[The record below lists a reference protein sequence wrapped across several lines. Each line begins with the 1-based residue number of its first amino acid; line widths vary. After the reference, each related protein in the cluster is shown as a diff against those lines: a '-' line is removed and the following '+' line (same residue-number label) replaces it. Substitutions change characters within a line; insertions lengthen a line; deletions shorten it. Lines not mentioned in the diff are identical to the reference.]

1 MFVMHYKDYVGQVE
15 FDDEASLFHGHVAN
29 ISDVV
34 TFQGT
39 SVTELRA
46 ALADSVEDYLEF
58 CAVRGE
64 APKRVRSIEDEL
76 REDLI
81 RTFRKFDKVLA
92 IAVGKYLYEEH
103 VYLLAS
109 MRQQYDDELV
119 GRLLHAGDDLH
130 QRFPH
135 LCLVMHCIPVG
146 DFAIEPYMY
155 YNGTLIWK
163 RDV

>member
-1 MFVMHYKDYVGQVE
+1 MHYKDYVGQVE
-15 FDDEASLFHGHVAN
+15 FDDEASLFHGRVAN

-39 SVTELRA
+39 SVTELRE
-46 ALADSVEDYLEF
+46 ALADSVEDYLKF
-58 CAVRGE
+58 CAARGE
-64 APKRVRSIEDEL
+64 GPGGHLQREEDRL

-103 VYLLAS
+103 VYLLVS

-119 GRLLHAGDDLH
+119 GRLLHAEDDLH

-135 LCLVMHCIPVG
+135 LCLVMHCIPAG

-155 YNGTLIWK
+155 HNGTLIWE